1 MTIVDELMYKV
12 TEDVDVYSYTMT
24 FCGSIQRK

>member
-24 FCGSIQRK
+24 TYGSIQR